1 MDLTSIL
8 VFLAIGAVAGW
19 LAGTIMKGGGSGLLG
34 NMLVGVVGAV
44 VGGVLF
50 DLLGISTS
58 GLIGSV
64 ITATVG
70 AIALLFLVG
79 LFKNKKG

>member
-50 DLLGISTS
+50 GLLGISTS